1 MLIGRD
7 DISNDVITFGVCFH
21 MFFNLCLRSRWFP
34 FCADILA
41 KISPLSRRK
50 LQGIVRGIQI
60 SKDVIASSP
69 SLSHRAAR
77 SPQRASSLAKTCTE

>member
-21 MFFNLCLRSRWFP
+21 MFFNVCLRSRWFP

-41 KISPLSRRK
+41 KISPLSRREATRELYGEFK
-50 LQGIVRGIQI
+50 FP
-60 SKDVIASSP
+60 KM
-69 SLSHRAAR
+69 
-77 SPQRASSLAKTCTE
+77 